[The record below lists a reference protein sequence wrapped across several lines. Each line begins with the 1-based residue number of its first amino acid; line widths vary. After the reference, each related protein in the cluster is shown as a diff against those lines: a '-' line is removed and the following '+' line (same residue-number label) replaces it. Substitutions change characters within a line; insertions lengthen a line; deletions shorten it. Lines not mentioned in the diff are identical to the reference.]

1 MKSLTKCEARALY
14 TRTTLT
20 PRFTDFFT
28 NFEEKKRLF
37 CSLASARLQKENK
50 RVSCTD

>member
-1 MKSLTKCEARALY
+1 MKSLTKFEARALCA
-14 TRTTLT
+14 RTTLT
-20 PRFTDFFT
+20 PRFADFFT
-28 NFEEKKRLF
+28 DFEKKKQLF